1 MAVYSKPLHEK
12 LETGRSPVVAGGSSR
27 SRTSEA
33 VVDLCTYARANPLG
47 RLESDDPALSAYLRT
62 THSVFDLK

>member
-1 MAVYSKPLHEK
+1 MAVHSKHVHEK
-12 LETGRSPVVAGGSSR
+12 LETGRSPVFAGGSSR

-33 VVDLCTYARANPLG
+33 IVDLCTCARANPLE

-62 THSVFDLK
+62 TQSVLDLN